1 MEILN
6 VRGLSFAYRGAQ
18 ASVLK
23 NISFSL
29 APGSFT
35 VLMGD
40 SGSGKSTL
48 LRLIKK
54 ELSPEG
60 TKKGSISLLGKPM
73 EELTARESAFAVG
86 FVAQKPH
93 EQIVTDRVWHELAF
107 TGESAG
113 MEDTLLRRRVG
124 EIASYFG
131 MGEWFRKPTEIL
143 SGGQMQLLTL
153 ASVMGAEPA
162 LLLLDEPTSRLD
174 PVAEGEFLSLLE
186 RLNREMGVTVLLATH
201 DPSRVLGM
209 ADRLLY
215 LEEGT
220 LLYDGDPRE
229 VCAAFPPE
237 KLAVLPAVTR
247 VWHKL
252 GKKGECPLTLR
263 EGRAMLA
270 NAAFR
275 KPSESVLPQG
285 EPLLRVESLCFRF
298 AKESAPLC
306 DRLSLTLHRGEH
318 LALVGGNGSGKT
330 TLLRLLCGFLKPVA
344 GKIFF
349 AGKPLQKYG
358 GELWR
363 HGMAYL
369 PQEPAALF
377 GEETVG
383 EELLLYCK
391 KQGIDRSA
399 ATEMA
404 TALGVE
410 HLLDRHPLDLSG
422 GELQLCALARILLQ
436 EPKVLLLDEPTKGV
450 DARAAHRIEDA
461 LHLLTAKGTA
471 ILTVTHDLEFAS
483 RTAHRCGLLFD
494 GVLSEPQPTERFFCS
509 NRFYTTDLARM
520 TSGACASENTLY
532 QCFIGKE
539 THHVTL

>member
-6 VRGLSFAYRGAQ
+6 VNKLSFTYREA
-18 ASVLK
+18 ATPVLQD
-23 NISFSL
+23 ITFSL

-35 VLMGD
+35 VLMGE

-60 TKKGSISLLGKPM
+60 TKNGKIALLGKPM
-73 EELTARESAFAVG
+73 EELTPRESAFAVG
-86 FVAQKPH
+86 FVAQKPY

-113 MEDTLLRRRVG
+113 MEDALLRRRVG

-153 ASVMGAEPA
+153 ASVMGTEPA

-229 VCAAFPPE
+229 VCAAFPEE

-263 EGRAMLA
+263 EGRAMMA
-270 NAAFR
+270 EYAF
-275 KPSESVLPQG
+275 
-285 EPLLRVESLCFRF
+285 
-298 AKESAPLC
+298 
-306 DRLSLTLHRGEH
+306 
-318 LALVGGNGSGKT
+318 
-330 TLLRLLCGFLKPVA
+330 
-344 GKIFF
+344 
-349 AGKPLQKYG
+349 
-358 GELWR
+358 
-363 HGMAYL
+363 HG
-369 PQEPAALF
+369 
-377 GEETVG
+377 
-383 EELLLYCK
+383 
-391 KQGIDRSA
+391 
-399 ATEMA
+399 
-404 TALGVE
+404 
-410 HLLDRHPLDLSG
+410 
-422 GELQLCALARILLQ
+422 
-436 EPKVLLLDEPTKGV
+436 DE
-450 DARAAHRIEDA
+450 D
-461 LHLLTAKGTA
+461 
-471 ILTVTHDLEFAS
+471 
-483 RTAHRCGLLFD
+483 
-494 GVLSEPQPTERFFCS
+494 
-509 NRFYTTDLARM
+509 
-520 TSGACASENTLY
+520 
-532 QCFIGKE
+532 
-539 THHVTL
+539 VTLPKG